1 MEITMGAVEAQFAQ
15 LIWEQEPISSTQ
27 LWRLAE
33 AALGWKKSTTF
44 TVLKRLCDKGI
55 FRNEA
60 GTVTSCLSREE
71 FFSLQS
77 QKYVQETFDGS
88 LPAFLAAFTAGK
100 RLSAR
105 EVEELR
111 RLIADY
117 EEV

>member
-1 MEITMGAVEAQFAQ
+1 MEITMGTVETRFAE
-15 LIWEQEPISSTQ
+15 LIWNNEPITSTQ
-27 LWRLAE
+27 LWKLAE
-33 AALGWKKSTTF
+33 ATLGWKKSTTF

-60 GTVTSCLSREE
+60 GTVTSCLSMEE

-77 QKYVQETFDGS
+77 RKYVEETFDGS
-88 LPAFLAAFTAGK
+88 LPAFLAAFAAGK
-100 RLSAR
+100 RLSTR
-105 EVEELR
+105 EVEEIR